1 MQILDNV
8 KVLEKELA
16 RMKSKLASSRGD
28 DLASHAREVKGA
40 KVLAVSIEEADSR
53 VLRETLDKF
62 KDKLKSGVVV
72 LGAVE
77 DGKVKLIAGVTTDL
91 TGKVK
96 AGDLVNFV
104 ARQIGGKG
112 GGRPDM
118 AQAGGTEPDNLP
130 SALDSVAGWVE
141 QRL

>member
-1 MQILDNV
+1 MWL
-8 KVLEKELA
+8 
-16 RMKSKLASSRGD
+16 LASR
-28 DLASHAREVKGA
+28 AREVKGA

-62 KDKLKSGVVV
+62 KDKFKSGIVV
-72 LGAVE
+72 LGAIE
-77 DGKVKLIAGVTTDL
+77 DGRVKLIAGVTADL
-91 TGKVK
+91 TPKVK
-96 AGDLVNFV
+96 AGDLINFV
-104 ARQIGGKG
+104 ARQVGGKG

-130 SALDSVAGWVE
+130 SALDSVTGWVE